1 MLLLLLLDFLRLRPR
16 AAFTVRAIVV
26 CVSDVS
32 VLGEMLCSVRD
43 VQVFVGLG

>member
-1 MLLLLLLDFLRLRPR
+1 MLLLLLLLDFLRLRPR
-16 AAFTVRAIVV
+16 GAFTVRAIVV
-26 CVSDVS
+26 CVGD